1 MTKALAAPP
10 VPPTSPFIPFPA
22 LYVDQVMPGLSD
34 TEWRI
39 LCVVIRQTLGWRD
52 EKRDDTKVRK
62 GRDWLSHRQLKERTG
77 KSTDSVSRGIQSLI
91 ELNLIVVEREDGTLI
106 HHPKA
111 RRRERARLYFK
122 LAALP
127 GAQEEASRSCAYPKL
142 ISRNL
147 LLNFNYHSEH
157 HLFPDLPWYYL
168 EEAHQMLLK
177 DNQVQLNLAQHSW
190 AQDKRSL
197 SMQDFLAGVFE
208 KNKPRQPQADD
219 QAA

>member
-1 MTKALAAPP
+1 MTKALAAPSIP
-10 VPPTSPFIPFPA
+10 STSPFIPFPA
-22 LYVDQVMPGLSD
+22 LYVDQIMPGLSD

-39 LCVVIRQTLGWRD
+39 LCVVI
-52 EKRDDTKVRK
+52 RK

-127 GAQEEASRSCAYPKL
+127 GAQEEASRSD
-142 ISRNL
+142 S
-147 LLNFNYHSEH
+147 
-157 HLFPDLPWYYL
+157 
-168 EEAHQMLLK
+168 Q
-177 DNQVQLNLAQHSW
+177 W
-190 AQDKRSL
+190 A
-197 SMQDFLAGVFE
+197 
-208 KNKPRQPQADD
+208 
-219 QAA
+219 